1 MLDPE
6 YAKGLAK
13 PYFSKAAELL
23 EKSGSNKEHLIE
35 CYKQLAYYY
44 YIKKEMNSSVEY
56 AEKVLALD
64 PEDDF
69 AKQMVATKGK

>member
-1 MLDPE
+1 
-6 YAKGLAK
+6 
-13 PYFSKAAELL
+13 
-23 EKSGSNKEHLIE
+23 
-35 CYKQLAYYY
+35 
-44 YIKKEMNSSVEY
+44 MNSSVEY